1 MIFRYAMAE
10 FCLRVT
16 SMLLFMFTLNF
27 GRVTPLPSC
36 SDEPACSTYGYYIG
50 CYKADC
56 VRNDHRFNRTSSI
69 TLDNCTASCRD
80 GGYPFAGISNGTV
93 CTCGYEFKCFDSS
106 QSLNLKDNCGIPCPG
121 DPKHRCG
128 GWGKALVYI
137 VSYSNIS
144 TPDGACDEQPEQTF
158 NWLDYVVYFAAGG
171 VLILVVNVLAT
182 CCIVRRCKRRRTVAL
197 TASYHARSEPATFTP
212 HMTEVNL
219 NAMIESP
226 LRSSTL
232 PARTGRANGIALAA
246 SSFSSRS
253 HTLSSRRNGSSAAL
267 QTSAIDDD
275 DSGGEYTQ
283 LQHHY
288 QKQIYMTPFA
298 GKSIR
303 AKGEGS
309 ARPAERQ
316 DDTCAMLR
324 AGACYSEEKLASPHL
339 YDVLEEGGF
348 GYALDNGGSNEGA
361 ECSPYTDMEETL
373 YVGERNSPGTVGSRR
388 NGQKKTKDY
397 FDMTYI

>member
-1 MIFRYAMAE
+1 MTLRYTMIE
-10 FCLRVT
+10 ICLRVT
-16 SMLLFMFTLNF
+16 SMLLFMSTFNL

-36 SDEPACSTYGYYIG
+36 VDRTYGLYIG
-50 CYKADC
+50 CYQEEC
-56 VRNDHRFNRTSSI
+56 VQNNHQFSFGRSLI
-69 TLDNCTASCRD
+69 IDNCTAFCRES
-80 GGYPFAGISNGTV
+80 GYRFAGISNGTE
-93 CTCGYEFKCFDSS
+93 CTCGYEFECLDHSHR
-106 QSLNLKDNCGIPCPG
+106 LNLTDNCGIPCPG
-121 DPKHRCG
+121 DNEQWCG
-128 GWGKALVYI
+128 GWGKILAYI
-137 VSYSNIS
+137 VSSSINIS
-144 TPDGACDEQPEQTF
+144 TAGACDEPNEQPFE
-158 NWLDYVVYFAAGG
+158 WHYKYYVVYFAAGG
-171 VLILVVNVLAT
+171 VLILVINVLTT
-182 CCIVRRCKRRRTVAL
+182 CCIIRRCKRRRTVAL
-197 TASYHARSEPATFTP
+197 TASYHADSEPATFTP

-219 NAMIESP
+219 NAMIDSP

-232 PARTGRANGIALAA
+232 PARTGRANGIASAA

-253 HTLSSRRNGSSAAL
+253 HTLSSRRNGSTAAL

-283 LQHHY
+283 LQHSY

-298 GKSIR
+298 GNSIR

-324 AGACYSEEKLASPHL
+324 AGACYSEERLATPHL

-348 GYALDNGGSNEGA
+348 GHALDNGINNEGA
-361 ECSPYTDMEETL
+361 ECSSYTDVEDTL
-373 YVGERNSPGTVGSRR
+373 YEGERNRTGTVGSRR
-388 NGQKKTKDY
+388 SAQKKTKDY